1 MQKMRTAWFE
11 HVRKTRK
18 RLSKGKKDQ
27 VSHRV
32 AMQHASSTWPKEKE
46 KALRAQKRASKKLE
60 KVKKTQSSDN
70 VSEKKE

>member
-1 MQKMRTAWFE
+1 MRSAWFE

-18 RLSKGKKDQ
+18 KLSKGKKEP

-46 KALRAQKRASKKLE
+46 KVLRAQKRAQRKKLKEAKSEE
-60 KVKKTQSSDN
+60 KQN
-70 VSEKKE
+70 VTESTK